1 MYRMLSYLIFRTGA
15 VSGSAPVHSEQWIQ
29 MNRYM
34 YTCDHM
40 STIKHFL
47 YSSKTQFPIIF
58 FPYMFTNIVLLVYV
72 IYCAQELAI
81 YALFTL
87 AVNNALL
94 IHN

>member
-1 MYRMLSYLIFRTGA
+1 MYTMLSYLISTTGA
-15 VSGSAPVHSEQWIQ
+15 VSGSAPVHSEQWTQ

-34 YTCDHM
+34 YTCDHT

-47 YSSKTQFPIIF
+47 YSSKTQFPIV
-58 FPYMFTNIVLLVYV
+58 FPIHVYNIVLLVYV

>member
-1 MYRMLSYLIFRTGA
+1 MLSYLIFRTGA

-34 YTCDHM
+34 YTCDHT

-58 FPYMFTNIVLLVYV
+58 PIHVYKHCVTGVCHVLCPGVSNLCIVHTS
-72 IYCAQELAI
+72 CE
-81 YALFTL
+81 
-87 AVNNALL
+87 
-94 IHN
+94 